1 MHNPEHR
8 ALPKGVRYL
17 LTYLPAYPFPL
28 AGLLMAPPTV
38 SSHGGS
44 RPLNCRG
51 QAAVN
56 LVGVLK
62 PLNCGSSP
70 GYRGDTDFD
79 FRVSGCACEKQRIQR
94 YTCSAYFMISYS
106 FTGPPDFIRDHI
118 ARLNT
123 STSPMRSRFP
133 CRQGRENHEVCTCY
147 CGHHRDAEDHGDAE
161 GPCLRAVSDG
171 VSDGV
176 LASLSRIPTPILA
189 GPFPCSRQEA

>member
-1 MHNPEHR
+1 MQVCFLLVKEGLAHEEDAVI
-8 ALPKGVRYL
+8 ALHFRCVAD
-17 LTYLPAYPFPL
+17 LTLKNSVIKVQAKRTEFGAYPFPL

-79 FRVSGCACEKQRIQR
+79 FRVS
-94 YTCSAYFMISYS
+94 
-106 FTGPPDFIRDHI
+106 
-118 ARLNT
+118 RL
-123 STSPMRSRFP
+123 
-133 CRQGRENHEVCTCY
+133 
-147 CGHHRDAEDHGDAE
+147 
-161 GPCLRAVSDG
+161 CLRKATNPKIH
-171 VSDGV
+171 V
-176 LASLSRIPTPILA
+176 LCVLYDKLQFHRSA
-189 GPFPCSRQEA
+189 GLHTRPYCTT